1 MGCVSSRTG
10 TQRNEI
16 LTNCVTTPRMDM
28 KTIGIPPGQPP
39 GVRGDNLKK
48 KRFSDKNPSFPFF
61 ESEQEIPIHRRAW
74 LIFSFLITTVI
85 HFMFLSTC
93 LSRTHEMKQV
103 FFIPI
108 VA

>member
-1 MGCVSSRTG
+1 MGCVSSCTG

-16 LTNCVTTPRMDM
+16 LTNCVTTLRMDM
-28 KTIGIPPGQPP
+28 KTIGIPPGEPP
-39 GVRGDNLKK
+39 GVRGGNLK
-48 KRFSDKNPSFPFF
+48 KRFSDKNPSFPFSSQSRKF
-61 ESEQEIPIHRRAW
+61 RFIEERG
-74 LIFSFLITTVI
+74 LFS
-85 HFMFLSTC
+85 HFCSLLSFSLCFLSTC